1 MAYVIAIGSDDGSFR
16 QAGRHEDLDDAMEL
30 FNELIN
36 QRNWSEKDLVVS
48 LTDDRSGKR
57 LAQYGLQDFNYQSL

>member
-1 MAYVIAIGSDDGSFR
+1 MAYTIAIGSDDASFR

-30 FNELIN
+30 FNGLIN